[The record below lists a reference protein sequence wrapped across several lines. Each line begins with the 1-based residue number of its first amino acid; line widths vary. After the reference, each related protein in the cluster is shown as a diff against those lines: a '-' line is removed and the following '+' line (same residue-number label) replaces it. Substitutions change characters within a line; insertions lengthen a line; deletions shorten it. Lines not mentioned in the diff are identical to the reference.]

1 MATMKAEDRESSAGA
16 SPISRRDVLSS
27 ALGLSAATLA
37 SSALPT
43 AALAQAPGA
52 GPATGALPVK
62 TGPNPGAWVVLL
74 GTRGGPGID
83 LAHPQTSAAV
93 VVDGRP
99 YLVDCGYGALRQ
111 LVASNVGFQQINT
124 VFFTHLH
131 NDHTGDFASLLSYQ
145 WTSGKSTPTDAYGPY
160 GTGKL
165 VEGALAFFRAN
176 LEIRT
181 TDEGRTVDAD
191 KIFHGHDITASATPV
206 PVFKDDRVTVTAA
219 ENTHYPERSKAKM
232 PHRSLALRFET
243 KNRTIVFSG
252 DTTYSPNVVNLAR
265 NADLFFCEIIDA
277 TVLEQMLARAKQD
290 AAEGVQVSIARHV
303 AETHSSPTDVA
314 RMASEANV
322 KTVVLYHQVPGN
334 PGTPGYPVTSFTDA
348 VRKGFSGEVIVG
360 QELMVL

>member
-27 ALGLSAATLA
+27 ALGLSSATLA

-131 NDHTGDFASLLSYQ
+131 NNHTGDFASLLSYQ
-145 WTSGKSTPTDAYGPY
+145 WTSGK
-160 GTGKL
+160 
-165 VEGALAFFRAN
+165 
-176 LEIRT
+176 
-181 TDEGRTVDAD
+181 
-191 KIFHGHDITASATPV
+191 
-206 PVFKDDRVTVTAA
+206 
-219 ENTHYPERSKAKM
+219 
-232 PHRSLALRFET
+232 
-243 KNRTIVFSG
+243 
-252 DTTYSPNVVNLAR
+252 
-265 NADLFFCEIIDA
+265 
-277 TVLEQMLARAKQD
+277 
-290 AAEGVQVSIARHV
+290 
-303 AETHSSPTDVA
+303 
-314 RMASEANV
+314 
-322 KTVVLYHQVPGN
+322 
-334 PGTPGYPVTSFTDA
+334 
-348 VRKGFSGEVIVG
+348 
-360 QELMVL
+360 